1 MCTFFWEKGFKKI
14 MRLSNFLKV
23 EKKKTPAEK
32 GNNLPLGSLL
42 LQLNRDSRGGR
53 TSKVKCTL
61 WCTRNTQINEP
72 REIIPVKRDS
82 GPSKLDRAGPILAD
96 GPLETM
102 CDQFFLWP
110 KIKCLFWNSFLRVFN
125 FPSAMMSCSS
135 PRNLAAWWKGSNTA
149 LWLSSAAET
158 SVTIL
163 GCCSDHLWF
172 QNLFVIRCI
181 NV

>member
-1 MCTFFWEKGFKKI
+1 

-23 EKKKTPAEK
+23 EKKKKPAEK

-110 KIKCLFWNSFLRVFN
+110 KIKCLF
-125 FPSAMMSCSS
+125 
-135 PRNLAAWWKGSNTA
+135 
-149 LWLSSAAET
+149 
-158 SVTIL
+158 
-163 GCCSDHLWF
+163 
-172 QNLFVIRCI
+172 
-181 NV
+181 